1 MSNIRTD
8 FNVSNFESGIRKL
21 DVRDFIFNLEPD
33 EAPFVTLLSKLRKEA
48 TQDVAFSWF
57 EDASIGKWTQ
67 VNNAGAA
74 YDDSTTTI
82 VVDDADIFQIG
93 DLVLCVTSGEIVRVT
108 GVDPT
113 GGAAQHIDISRAFGS
128 TAAAASG
135 LGNDKY
141 LVRLG
146 QSMAEGYTVGDQ
158 LITTKTKI
166 DNYVQIFSRPVQ
178 LTETAN
184 AVATYGGNRRNYERK
199 KVGVDIKRD
208 IEAALLFGEP
218 YYTATGPKYATGG
231 IKHFMAAVSPAL
243 NAAGVLHQDDFDS
256 WLADAFAYGSS
267 EKFLFAS
274 PLILSQM
281 NAWTYSYVRTDPGPR
296 ADWGIKYTTY
306 VCPFGTV
313 NMVLNKNFLGPLAGQ
328 AFLLDMKEFV
338 YRYLNGLDL
347 TLKTDLQP
355 SNAHYLLDEYSG
367 TLGLEVHSP
376 VKHARI
382 YGVTA

>member
-1 MSNIRTD
+1 MTNVRND
-8 FNVSNFESGIRKL
+8 FPTSSLEAGSKKL

-33 EAPFVTLLSKLRKEA
+33 EAPFITLLSKIRKEV

-67 VNNAGAA
+67 INNGGGA
-74 YDDSTTTI
+74 YDDSTTSL
-82 VVDDADIFQIG
+82 VVDDADIFQVG
-93 DLVLCVTSGEIVRVT
+93 DLVLCVATGEILKITSATVNTETIVVT
-108 GVDPT
+108 
-113 GGAAQHIDISRAFGS
+113 RAFG
-128 TAAAASG
+128 TTVAAGASVA
-135 LGNDKY
+135 NNAY

-146 QSMAEGYTVGDQ
+146 QSMAEGYTVGNQ
-158 LITTKTKI
+158 LITAKSKI

-178 LTETAN
+178 FTETAN

-199 KVGVDIKRD
+199 KVGMDIKRD
-208 IEAALLFGEP
+208 LEAAFLFGEP
-218 YYTATGPKYATGG
+218 YYDSTGPRYATGG
-231 IKHFMAAVSPAL
+231 IKHFMGSTSRAL
-243 NAAGVLHQDDFDS
+243 NANGPLHQDDFDA

-296 ADWGIKYTTY
+296 TDWGIKYTVY

-313 NMVLNKNFLGPLAGQ
+313 NMVLNKNFLGPMAGE
-328 AFLLDMKEFV
+328 AFLLDMKELV

-347 TLKTDLQP
+347 TLQTDLQP
-355 SNAHYLLDEYSG
+355 KNAHYLLDEYAG
-367 TLGLEVHSP
+367 TVGLEIHNP
-376 VKHARI
+376 LKHARI

>member
-1 MSNIRTD
+1 MANIRDTFD
-8 FNVSNFESGIRKL
+8 GANFESGIKKL

-33 EAPFVTLLSKLRKEA
+33 EAPFVTLLSKIRKEA

-67 VNNAGAA
+67 INNAGAA
-74 YDDSTTTI
+74 YDDSTATV

-93 DLVLCVTSGEIVRVT
+93 DLVLCVTGGEILRVT

-113 GGAAQHIDISRAFGS
+113 GGAAQHIDISRAFG
-128 TAAAASG
+128 TTIAAAGG
-135 LGNDKY
+135 LANNQY

-146 QSMAEGYTVGDQ
+146 QSMSEGYTVGDQ
-158 LITTKTKI
+158 LITTKTKV

-208 IEAALLFGEP
+208 IEAAFLFGEP
-218 YYTATGPKYATGG
+218 FYTATGPKYATGG
-231 IKHFMAAVSPAL
+231 IKHFMSSVSPSL

-274 PLILSQM
+274 PLILAQM
-281 NAWTYSYVRTDPGPR
+281 NAWTYSYVRTDPGAR
-296 ADWGIKYTTY
+296 TDWGIKYTTY
-306 VCPFGTV
+306 VCPFGNV
-313 NMVLNKNFLGPLAGQ
+313 NMVLNKNFLGPMAGQ

-347 TLKTDLQP
+347 KLATDLQP
-355 SNAHYLLDEYSG
+355 KNAHYLLDEYSG
-367 TLGLEVHSP
+367 TIGLEIHSP
-376 VKHARI
+376 LKHARI